1 MLTSKNQVP
10 IINLE
15 IIKKNLLSSSVN
27 DIDLLIRT
35 GGEQRISNFMLLQL
49 SYMNYFSDINW
60 PSFSHFE
67 QVLKVFNRK
76 RRFSS

>member
-1 MLTSKNQVP
+1 MDIVKSFTKIFEKLLKSKTQVP

-15 IIKKNLLSSSVN
+15 IIKENLLSSSVN

-49 SYMNYFSDINW
+49 SYSELFFSDIN
-60 PSFSHFE
+60 
-67 QVLKVFNRK
+67 
-76 RRFSS
+76 